1 MEVKKNMEAEITIPF
16 QEEYEKL
23 KLLIS
28 QGVFELVLPETDKG
42 DIRLVYLM
50 NDAVESF
57 LIFRQ
62 AKLTGTYEPD
72 FEGELKA
79 DLEKRGNQYIL
90 IVHQGN
96 SVFTVFFRDLDLETH
111 LFNYGKTGHFWV
123 KEYEYLRQLEY
134 RIAIL
139 RDKREY
145 LGKEFCTEEEEKL
158 SYLAEF
164 PPLNFC
170 CYPAVSEKYI
180 VPSYPKWKVSE
191 KALNEMMKLAQE
203 AGDHS
208 LIRWLKVYSY
218 VSGRVIARK
227 IACMLHRTKHT
238 ELVDLIDRKLAQA
251 AAVYQDRQ
259 FVTEKKEQ
267 HSFSTDGKEGGL
279 QEEETAEQTKIRN
292 IQERAEARK
301 RELECSGKK
310 VEMLKEEPFLYAK
323 DSVEYKVHLMIWKT
337 EGRNRKVDVE
347 TIN

>member
-218 VSGRVIARK
+218 VPGRVIARK
-227 IACMLHRTKHT
+227 IAGMLHRTKHT

>member
-218 VSGRVIARK
+218 VPGRVIATK

-238 ELVDLIDRKLAQA
+238 ELVNLIDRKLAQA